1 MCGPFPATSL
11 HDADVGLKVP
21 VEFVVKVTVPVG
33 TVGFFE
39 LSTTLTVQV
48 VAVLTKTDPWEQLTT
63 VFVEWRGEGAE
74 EVTARLRLPVLS
86 E

>member
-11 HDADVGLKVP
+11 HDAAGLKVP
-21 VEFVVKVTVPVG
+21 VAFVVKVTVPVG

-48 VAVLTKTDPWEQLTT
+48 VAVLTNTDPWEQLTT